1 MFVILALLSI
11 GLGNLVAILQK
22 SFKRLMGY
30 STIGHVGFLVGAIA
44 SMNYELTEN
53 PVLEIQ

>member
-1 MFVILALLSI
+1 
-11 GLGNLVAILQK
+11 
-22 SFKRLMGY
+22 MGY

-53 PVLEIQ
+53 PVLEISVIMDFLLIFLFICYLF